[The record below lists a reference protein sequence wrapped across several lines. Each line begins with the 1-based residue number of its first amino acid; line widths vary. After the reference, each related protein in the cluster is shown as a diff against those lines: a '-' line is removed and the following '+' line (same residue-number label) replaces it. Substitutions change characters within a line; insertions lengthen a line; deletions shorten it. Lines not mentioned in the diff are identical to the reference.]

1 MEDNRSGGGRGSSQ
15 SRAVFGAGRAGR
27 EYNGVRM
34 RKWGKWVAEIREPRK
49 RSRIWLGTYKTAV
62 AAARAHDVALFHL
75 RGRSEKLNFPEH
87 FVGRVSVEMSAEEI
101 RRMATAVGAEV
112 DAAELGMRRRKAAD
126 EPSRSGGAE
135 SGEGEGGG
143 VGSARPDLN
152 QLPDLDGSDGDVSG
166 GE

>member
-1 MEDNRSGGGRGSSQ
+1 MEEKQSSSGGGGGSSHGQ
-15 SRAVFGAGRAGR
+15 SRAVFGSGRGGR

-34 RKWGKWVAEIREPRK
+34 RKWGKWVAEIREPKK

-75 RGRSEKLNFPEH
+75 RGRSEKLNFPED

-112 DAAELGMRRRKAAD
+112 DAAELGRRRRRD
-126 EPSRSGGAE
+126 VNEPPRCGGAE
-135 SGEGEGGG
+135 GGDEEGGG
-143 VGSARPDLN
+143 CGGSGRPDLN
-152 QLPDLDGSDGDVSG
+152 RLPD
-166 GE
+166 